1 MLDALLDDLL
11 RGGDDLRAELA
22 LVREDAGR
30 ADVARGVD
38 DEVGVLEAAALG
50 QVVGDRDA
58 MHDAFG
64 NASYSRPSV
73 TAATIESMIVT
84 CGLPPAA
91 RRRRASR

>member
-11 RGGDDLRAELA
+11 RGRDDLRAEVA
-22 LVREDAGR
+22 LVLEDAGR

-38 DEVGVLEAAALG
+38 DEVGVLEAAALR

-58 MHDAFG
+58 VHARASG
-64 NASYSRPSV
+64 SYSRPSV

-84 CGLPPAA
+84 
-91 RRRRASR
+91 SR